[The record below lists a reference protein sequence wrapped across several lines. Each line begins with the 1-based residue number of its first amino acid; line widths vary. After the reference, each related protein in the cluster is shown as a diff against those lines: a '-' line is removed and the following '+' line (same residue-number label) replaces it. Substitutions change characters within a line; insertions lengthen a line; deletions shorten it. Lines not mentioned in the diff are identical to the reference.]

1 MEPDRKV
8 HWRNR
13 ERRRRSFLHGC
24 IIIVSGHQPTT
35 TALDPREEAEDSD
48 TAVPRRRAAVEEDRA
63 EGIGLMLKTMGW
75 WKR

>member
-24 IIIVSGHQPTT
+24 IIIVLGHQPTT
-35 TALDPREEAEDSD
+35 TASDAREEAEDSD
-48 TAVPRRRAAVEEDRA
+48 AAMPRRRAAVE
-63 EGIGLMLKTMGW
+63 
-75 WKR
+75 